1 MEESLQELLRK
12 AWLGGRDGN
21 LSALSEA
28 RAWALREVWRSTML
42 SQSGLEKVTLA
53 YCILAAHARKQTPGA
68 LGHAH
73 AHRKH
78 AHAHHP
84 NTNKAKNV
92 KHKL

>member
-1 MEESLQELLRK
+1 MSFDALPK
-12 AWLGGRDGN
+12 TDG
-21 LSALSEA
+21 LTK
-28 RAWALREVWRSTML
+28 WTPTFHCML
-42 SQSGLEKVTLA
+42 SQSGLGKVTLA

-68 LGHAH
+68 LGHAD

-92 KHKL
+92 KNELKGATIARLRQAG